1 MGEETTGTGLPDL
14 ADKLCR
20 VAGRLVDPV
29 IRRHY
34 VVRRLLDL
42 DDNDV
47 AEVLHLIFKASLEG
61 HVAAKAVVASG
72 LDAELLAEH
81 LGRERCGRIYHA
93 AARRDY
99 QEVCN
104 LFRTIR
110 PAKSPEG
117 DEDSFLKYGLPNLTI
132 GERMSAARSRD
143 ENLLNRVSFDPE
155 PVVIRQL
162 LQNPRVIEKLVI
174 RIAARRPNRPEILE
188 EIYREPRW
196 RARPEVRLSL
206 VRNPYTPPRLALAL
220 LPTLKRR
227 ELKDVLFDGM
237 VHPEVR
243 SAAETVLEARRK
255 VFASDGGNT
264 VDEAAT
270 DPED

>member
-1 MGEETTGTGLPDL
+1 VNDNESLHDL
-14 ADKLCR
+14 ADKLSR

-42 DDNDV
+42 DDDDV
-47 AEVLHLIFKASLEG
+47 AEVLHLIFRFSLEG
-61 HVAAKAVVASG
+61 HVAAKAVVSSG
-72 LDAELLAEH
+72 LDAELLADN
-81 LGRERCGRIYHA
+81 LGRDRIGRIYHA
-93 AARRDY
+93 AARREY
-99 QEVCN
+99 GEVCN

-117 DEDSFLKYGLPNLTI
+117 DEDAFLKYGLPNLTI

-162 LQNPRVIEKLVI
+162 LHNPRVTEKLVV
-174 RIAARRPNRPEILE
+174 RIAARRPNQPEILE
-188 EIYREPRW
+188 EIYRAPRW

-206 VRNPYTPPRLALAL
+206 VRNPYTPPRLSLAL
-220 LPTLKRR
+220 LPSLKRR

-237 VHPEVR
+237 VHQEVR
-243 SAAETVLEARRK
+243 AAAEAMLIAKRK
-255 VFASDGGNT
+255 VLADLVEKTEGEKTSGLEN
-264 VDEAAT
+264 
-270 DPED
+270 